1 MTDKPPE
8 NYDNS
13 RRMTFIQGF
22 ALFVFGLFA
31 MYWLRADSLWI
42 AVICA
47 TGIGA
52 GPSLWVA
59 IVNKWGGKL

>member
-1 MTDKPPE
+1 MADKPHK

-13 RRMTFIQGF
+13 RRMTFIQGA
-22 ALFVFGLFA
+22 ALFIFGLLS

-42 AVICA
+42 ACICA

-59 IVNKWGGKL
+59 IVNKWGGKT